1 MNDTR
6 PLVLHVIHH
15 LRMGGMENG
24 LVNLINHLPA
34 ERFRHAIACVEDY
47 SDFRNRL
54 ETRNTKVYALHRS
67 RIGVWN
73 LRKALF
79 DLCRTLRPAIV
90 HSRNLSGL
98 DAIPPARLAGVRA
111 CIHGEHGWDVSDLH
125 GTHWKP
131 RLLRRL
137 HAPLVSRFVT
147 VSKDLEQYLIRKVG
161 VAGERIQQ
169 IYNGVDTA
177 RFRPATEKP
186 YHLLPADFIQPD
198 AFVIGTVGRIQ
209 PVKDQATLLRA
220 FARLMEINPELKQRA
235 RLAVVGDG
243 PLLDE
248 LRRLAD
254 SLGIQAQTW
263 LPGALNNIP
272 EVLQCF
278 DVFVLPSLAEGISNT
293 ILEAMASGLPVI
305 ATAVGGNRELVDQ
318 GHFGSLLTP
327 GDVQALTEHLAAYV
341 MAPDRLRT
349 HSQAARAVTLERYS
363 LTAMVTQYGQL
374 YEHYGFP
381 AAETSIA

>member
-34 ERFRHAIACVEDY
+34 ERFRHAIACVEDF
-47 SDFRNRL
+47 SEFRNRL
-54 ETRNTKVYALHRS
+54 ETGDTDVYALYRS

-79 DLCRTLRPAIV
+79 DLCRKLRPAIV

-98 DAIPPARLAGVRA
+98 DALPPARLAGVRT
-111 CIHGEHGWDVSDLH
+111 CIHGEHGWDVNDLH

-131 RLLRRL
+131 QLLRRL
-137 HAPLVSRFVT
+137 HAPLVSCFVT

-161 VAGERIQQ
+161 VAGERIKQ

-177 RFRPATEKP
+177 RFKPAADKP
-186 YHLLPADFIQPD
+186 YHLLPPGFIQPNP
-198 AFVIGTVGRIQ
+198 FVIGTVGRIQ

-220 FARLMEINPELKQRA
+220 FARLIELRPDLKERA

-243 PLLDE
+243 PLLNE
-248 LRRLAD
+248 LRSLAN
-254 SLGIQAQTW
+254 SLGIPAQTW
-263 LPGALNNIP
+263 LPGALDNIP
-272 EVLQCF
+272 EVLRCF

-318 GHFGSLLTP
+318 GRLGSFFTP
-327 GDVQALTEHLAAYV
+327 GDVEALSEQLATYATAPEQLHAHSLAA
-341 MAPDRLRT
+341 RT
-349 HSQAARAVTLERYS
+349 TTVESYS
-363 LTAMVTQYGQL
+363 LSAMVTQYRQL
-374 YEHYGFP
+374 YERYGFP
-381 AAETSIA
+381 AAEPSIA